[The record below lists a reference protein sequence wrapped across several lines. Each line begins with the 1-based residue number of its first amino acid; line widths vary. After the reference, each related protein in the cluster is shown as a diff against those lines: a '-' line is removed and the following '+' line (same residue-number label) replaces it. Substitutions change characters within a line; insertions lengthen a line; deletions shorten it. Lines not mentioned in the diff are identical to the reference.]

1 MKTKTIVQDINESE
15 KYKAY
20 KLFPFGENSYS
31 NTDEMF
37 ERIEKLCSEDGKK
50 YIYAYDVEPDH
61 SMHRKG
67 TYSNDVKDIIKD
79 RNEKVEQLCKK
90 LHDTVIFVIA
100 DHGHITVGNM
110 FLKDYPDVVEC
121 LERNTSLEPRA
132 VNFFIKQEKK
142 EIFVEL
148 FNKYFGEDFDLWTKE
163 EVINK
168 KLTIF
173 RSALGD
179 YLAISKNNKTLLYEG
194 DKEFLS
200 QHAGYTDDEI
210 LVPLIAIEID

>member
-1 MKTKTIVQDINESE
+1 
-15 KYKAY
+15 
-20 KLFPFGENSYS
+20 
-31 NTDEMF
+31 MF
-37 ERIEKLCSEDGKK
+37 ERIERLCSEDGKK
-50 YIYAYDVEPDH
+50 YIYAYDIEPDH
-61 SMHRKG
+61 SMHRQG
-67 TYSNDVKDIIKD
+67 TYCDEVKDIIKD

-100 DHGHITVGNM
+100 DHGHITVENM

-168 KLTIF
+168 KLFGDGEENTIF

-210 LVPLIAIEID
+210 LIPLIAIEID